1 MDSRDINNESVGE
14 SSLALQAVAQVE
26 ESKDRDIYHDSRA
39 ILEKNRLAEKRFDKM
54 FGKSK
59 NATAATS
66 RPQTSAIASKIAT
79 SSAAASKAG
88 KEVIDS
94 RGQKVVITAPEGT
107 VEYWNQMREA
117 LGMKKLK

>member
-1 MDSRDINNESVGE
+1 MDSRDRNNESVGE
-14 SSLALQAVAQVE
+14 SSFALQTVAQIE
-26 ESKDRDIYHDSRA
+26 ESKDSRA
-39 ILEKNRLAEKRFDKM
+39 VLEKNRLAEKRFDKM

-66 RPQTSAIASKIAT
+66 RPQTSAIASKIVT
-79 SSAAASKAG
+79 SSAAAGKAG
-88 KEVIDS
+88 KEIIDS
-94 RGQKVVITAPEGT
+94 RGEKVVITAAEGT